1 MKIDRSIWTR
11 DMGVM
16 AMGKKGDA
24 QDGLSC
30 PTIRCDRR
38 GTRFTRRSTPRCGTT
53 TVDRDQLHVA
63 LAGAGGGVRTMPS
76 ATGC

>member
-24 QDGLSC
+24 QDGLFV
-30 PTIRCDRR
+30 PY
-38 GTRFTRRSTPRCGTT
+38 
-53 TVDRDQLHVA
+53 H
-63 LAGAGGGVRTMPS
+63 
-76 ATGC
+76 